1 MSACLLGNYEAGKQA
16 ASSAA
21 QHSSSRQAD
30 EQATTS
36 QVGNKKVGVGLF
48 SGTEE
53 RRRHV
58 KGMKRAPERAWF
70 HGPGDDRA
78 RAGHGDGRDR
88 LAPRPLGF
96 GSQHAARP
104 SSSASPTDSPG
115 PRPPWSRR
123 RVARWGGPSQRRQ
136 GLGGGPGRCRQYQLA
151 CPLGRAHADEVFR
164 RSSAAGVG
172 GLVDARRHPADGR
185 TGGRAVARG
194 DEMDG
199 VGVAIATGA
208 EAS

>member
-1 MSACLLGNYEAGKQA
+1 M
-16 ASSAA
+16 
-21 QHSSSRQAD
+21 D
-30 EQATTS
+30 
-36 QVGNKKVGVGLF
+36 NKTVGVGLF
-48 SGTEE
+48 SRTEE

-88 LAPRPLGF
+88 LAPRPLVF

-115 PRPPWSRR
+115 PRPPLWRR

-185 TGGRAVARG
+185 TGGRTGRRDGRRGCRHRNGSGGIVSARLAERLPAGATVESLLGPARPATGVAR
-194 DEMDG
+194 
-199 VGVAIATGA
+199 
-208 EAS
+208 ASL